1 MRILP
6 DIQVPDFKA
15 LIPAK
20 PVADTPEDPDI
31 ELSMATIVTA
41 FSLVMLLI
49 VGISYMSSVTL
60 DQGEKNVLLNTL
72 LISDS
77 IIFCAAVLS
86 VAFLWYLSSA
96 FYGNMESRSPL
107 HSKTLA
113 ICGGLV
119 LLPLIF
125 IACDLAFKPQLF
137 AAFDA
142 WVSMALSVLAAAS
155 IVVMLAYMATGLRP
169 RSMIDDMLADIE
181 RDHASAGLERS
192 IGSESGR
199 YMAVQAA
206 SRLEAL
212 MKKLYTSGDLD
223 PVYEAL
229 EKMGHIALAPKAPFN
244 DQKAVS
250 LSSTAVSLMAESG
263 IESAKSGCYEVTRHV
278 IDDLFGITE
287 SSAHRGISSLA
298 FRYIG
303 SIYVLCTSRMSEP
316 DLAKLENKLISSYA
330 SLFDHTGRRESLD
343 LAAAMLDKAMTSKTF
358 TQDEHNHILYLAA
371 GVYRRLADADGSE
384 EYANRALTILYEA
397 LTASQ
402 LTDDPIAYAM
412 TKIELGKAYLALGK
426 AKGTVKSYRGAA
438 EAFEEAGNALTAE
451 TSPWDVA
458 LCHGKAAYAYTLMA
472 EEYSRTKKYDDA
484 LEAAKKALAL
494 YGDSANFFT
503 QRRSA
508 EENALLMANLGT
520 THTIVC
526 EVFARSRM
534 FDESL
539 KHAQFA
545 LTAYSSAAKAA
556 NLSAIPERYAA
567 MRVSMGQTYV
577 TMAEINFREQHY
589 ESAISACDSSIAAYN
604 EALRIFE
611 EKGMDKQATT
621 ARKHLKK
628 ANDLFNTM
636 LRIGVADKKPEPA
649 PLLLKPKSEGVL
661 KFLE

>member
-1 MRILP
+1 MKILP

-20 PVADTPEDPDI
+20 PAADMPEDPDI
-31 ELSMATIVTA
+31 DLPMATIVSV
-41 FSLVMLLI
+41 FSLILILI
-49 VGISYMSSVTL
+49 VGASFLSSVTMNR
-60 DQGEKNVLLNTL
+60 DEKNALLNTL
-72 LISDS
+72 LICDS
-77 IIFCAAVLS
+77 IILCAAVLS
-86 VAFLWYLSSA
+86 VALLWYLSSA

-107 HSKTLA
+107 RSKTLA
-113 ICGGLV
+113 ACGSLI
-119 LLPLIF
+119 LLPLVF
-125 IACDLAFKPQLF
+125 IACDLAFRPQLF

-142 WVSMALSVLAAAS
+142 WASAALSLLAAAS
-155 IVVMLAYMATGLRP
+155 AVVLLAHLVTSLKP
-169 RSMIDDMLADIE
+169 RTMIGDLLADIE
-181 RDHASAGLERS
+181 HDHASAGLERS
-192 IGSESGR
+192 IGSDSGR
-199 YMAVQAA
+199 YMGIPAA

-229 EKMGHIALAPKAPFN
+229 EKMKRVALAPKAPFA
-244 DQKAVS
+244 DQKAIS
-250 LSSTAVSLMAESG
+250 LSSTAISLIAEAG
-263 IESAKSGCYEVTRHV
+263 IESAKTGCYEVTWHV
-278 IDDLFGITE
+278 IDDLFDITE
-287 SSAHRGISSLA
+287 GSAHGGISSHA
-298 FRYIG
+298 FRYTG
-303 SIYVLCTSRMSEP
+303 SIYMVCTSRMSEQ
-316 DLAKLENKLISSYA
+316 DLSKLENKLIGSYA
-330 SLFDHTGRRESLD
+330 ALFDRTGRRESLD
-343 LAAAMLDKAMTSKTF
+343 LAAAMLDKAITSKTF
-358 TQDEHNHILYLAA
+358 TQDEHNNILYLAA
-371 GVYRRLADADGSE
+371 GVYRRLAEADGSE
-384 EYANRALTILYEA
+384 EYASKALTILYEA

-412 TKIELGKAYLALGK
+412 IKIELGKAYLALGK

-438 EAFEEAGNALTAE
+438 EAFEEAGKALTAG

-458 LCHGKAAYAYTLMA
+458 SCQGKAAYAYTLMA
-472 EEYSRTKKYDDA
+472 EEYSRTKKYDEA

-494 YGDSANFFT
+494 YGDATKFFT
-503 QRRSA
+503 PRKSA
-508 EENALLMANLGT
+508 EENAMLMSNLGT
-520 THTIVC
+520 THTIVS

-539 KHAQFA
+539 QHAQYA

-556 NLSAIPERYAA
+556 SLSAIPERYAT
-567 MRVSMGQTYV
+567 MKVSIGQTYV

-611 EKGMDKQATT
+611 DKGKDKSAAA

-636 LRIGVADKKPEPA
+636 MRIGVTDKKLEPA
-649 PLLLKPKSEGVL
+649 PLLLKPKRESEV

>member
-1 MRILP
+1 MKILP

-20 PVADTPEDPDI
+20 PVADMPEDPEI
-31 ELSMATIVTA
+31 ELSMATIVSA
-41 FSLVMLLI
+41 FSLVLLLI
-49 VGISYMSSVTL
+49 IGVSYISGVTL
-60 DQGEKNVLLNTL
+60 SLIEKNALLNTL
-72 LISDS
+72 LIIDT
-77 IIFCAAVLS
+77 IIFCAAALS
-86 VAFLWYLSSA
+86 VATLWYLSSA
-96 FYGNMESRSPL
+96 FYGNAESRSPL
-107 HSKTLA
+107 RSKTLA
-113 ICGGLV
+113 ICVGLV

-125 IACDLAFKPQLF
+125 TACDLAFKPQLF
-137 AAFDA
+137 SAFDA
-142 WVSMALSVLAAAS
+142 WVSTALSILAVAS
-155 IVVMLAYMATGLRP
+155 IIVMLADMVTSLRP
-169 RSMIDDMLADIE
+169 GSMIDELLADIE

-192 IGSESGR
+192 LGSGSGR
-199 YMAVQAA
+199 YMAMPSA
-206 SRLEAL
+206 SRLNAF

-229 EKMGHIALAPKAPFN
+229 EKMKRMALASKAPFK

-263 IESAKSGCYEVTRHV
+263 IESTKAECYEVTRHV
-278 IDDLFGITE
+278 IEDLFDITE
-287 SSAHRGISSLA
+287 RSTHRGISSLA
-298 FRYIG
+298 FRYAG
-303 SIYVLCTSRMSEP
+303 SIYVLCTTRMSDP
-316 DLAKLENKLISSYA
+316 DLAKLENTLIGAYA
-330 SLFDHTGRRESLD
+330 TLFDHTGRHESLD
-343 LAAAMLDKAMTSKTF
+343 LAAAMLDKATASKTL
-358 TQDEHNHILYLAA
+358 TQDEHNHVLYLAA

-384 EYANRALTILYEA
+384 EYASKALTILYEA

-402 LTDDPIAYAM
+402 LTDDPISYAM
-412 TKIELGKAYLALGK
+412 IKIELGKTYLAQGK
-426 AKGTVKSYRGAA
+426 AKGTVKSFRGAA
-438 EAFEEAGNALTAE
+438 EAFEEAGKALTAE
-451 TSPWDVA
+451 TSPWDIA

-472 EEYSRTKKYDDA
+472 EEYSRTKKYDES

-494 YGDSANFFT
+494 YGDAAQFFT

-556 NLSAIPERYAA
+556 SLNAIPERYAA

-589 ESAISACDSSIAAYN
+589 EGAISACDSSIAAYN

-611 EKGMDKQATT
+611 DKGQDKPA
-621 ARKHLKK
+621 AAVRKHLKK

-636 LRIGVADKKPEPA
+636 LRIGVADKKPEPV
-649 PLLLKPKSEGVL
+649 PLVTKPKSEGII